1 MRRLRLAFAARRRD
15 THDTRFEED
24 NAMEGT
30 SRPQVPAPAPAGDT
44 ERLLLMVA
52 AIGGLPAIAGGV
64 TILGLLMYLLR
75 G

>member
-1 MRRLRLAFAARRRD
+1 LRRLRLAFAARRRE
-15 THDTRFEED
+15 THGTRFEE
-24 NAMEGT
+24 AIRMEGT
-30 SRPQVPAPAPAGDT
+30 SRPQVPAPAPAGET

-64 TILGLLMYLLR
+64 SILGLLMYLLH